1 MPRQITFTFPSNL
14 PEESFNNPEFQKKSK
29 EFIIIELLREGVISQ
44 GKASE
49 LLEINRYDFLN
60 LMTKY
65 NIPAIDMTDKELEQE
80 LNQDIFKEE
89 IK

>member
-1 MPRQITFTFPSNL
+1 MLCNNNIPKNKGL
-14 PEESFNNPEFQKKSK
+14 PLQEKSK
-29 EFIIIELLREGVISQ
+29 EFIVIELLRKGVISQ

-89 IK
+89 IS